1 MASFMEVVP
10 VAQASPDHVSME
22 DLAVRTA
29 SGSLPMYLFFIAYHN
44 SPYVITLLLIVALV
58 VFLATYYRMMKPRK
72 SAETK
77 ELLGDL
83 R

>member
-1 MASFMEVVP
+1 MAAMMEVIPLAEV
-10 VAQASPDHVSME
+10 SPDHVSME

-29 SGSLPMYLFFIAYHN
+29 SGSLPMYLFFLAYHN
-44 SPYVITLLLIVALV
+44 TPYVITLLLIVALV
-58 VFLATYYRMMKPRK
+58 VFVATYYRMMKPRK

-77 ELLGDL
+77 ELLGNL